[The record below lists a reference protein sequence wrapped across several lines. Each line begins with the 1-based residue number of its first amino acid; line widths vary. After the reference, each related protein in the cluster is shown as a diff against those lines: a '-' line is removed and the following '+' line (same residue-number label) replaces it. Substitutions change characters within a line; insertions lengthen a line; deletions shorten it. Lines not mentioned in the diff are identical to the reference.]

1 MYHLL
6 FAGSGLIGCGL
17 AANALSHHQDVTLY
31 DIRDAD
37 EVKDNLK
44 DVLNKLVVAGM
55 IEEKESHVL
64 LEKAHIT
71 NNLEEA
77 LVGKEAVLECLP
89 ERLDIKQEFYKR
101 AQSIEPDIL
110 IFSSTSALFPSK
122 LQKDMPHPEHILVG
136 HPFHPSYMIPLIEI
150 VGGEAVSEE
159 TIDKAKAIY
168 TAMGKKPIVCQK
180 EVNGYIVQ
188 RANWAMFKSLLSA
201 VEDGVASVEDI
212 DTAFTYGPGMRAAI
226 LGQLLA
232 LDLGAKGGYGA
243 MAQKY
248 GDSLKSAMG
257 IDPSLLEDLVEG
269 IALEKAHRPRELGQT
284 NEEIEAFRDKAI
296 AIFLKDILHFH

>member
-44 DVLNKLVVAGM
+44 DVLNKLVVAGV
-55 IEEKESHVL
+55 IEEEESHVL

-110 IFSSTSALFPSK
+110 IFSST
-122 LQKDMPHPEHILVG
+122 
-136 HPFHPSYMIPLIEI
+136 
-150 VGGEAVSEE
+150 
-159 TIDKAKAIY
+159 
-168 TAMGKKPIVCQK
+168 
-180 EVNGYIVQ
+180 
-188 RANWAMFKSLLSA
+188 
-201 VEDGVASVEDI
+201 
-212 DTAFTYGPGMRAAI
+212 
-226 LGQLLA
+226 
-232 LDLGAKGGYGA
+232 
-243 MAQKY
+243 
-248 GDSLKSAMG
+248 
-257 IDPSLLEDLVEG
+257 
-269 IALEKAHRPRELGQT
+269 
-284 NEEIEAFRDKAI
+284 
-296 AIFLKDILHFH
+296 